1 MSLKRALVLGLISVS
16 TSAIGCARNSASPAS
31 AGNQA
36 TDEPRPASSSSV
48 RSSDLITADEL
59 MTPAVRNGDALEAVR
74 RLRPRF
80 LNSRGRGSI
89 RVAGAGALQV
99 SLNGGP
105 LQPLSFL
112 ARLRP
117 DELASIQFLNSTDAT
132 QRFGTSAGTG
142 SVLLVKNK

>member
-1 MSLKRALVLGLISVS
+1 MKQCV
-16 TSAIGCARNSASPAS
+16 GCAPGSSTRAVAEAFVSP
-31 AGNQA
+31 
-36 TDEPRPASSSSV
+36 
-48 RSSDLITADEL
+48 
-59 MTPAVRNGDALEAVR
+59 
-74 RLRPRF
+74 
-80 LNSRGRGSI
+80 
-89 RVAGAGALQV
+89 GAGALQV